1 MKGNQMHDLTFV
13 VGEDRSV
20 AEIWETLGEA
30 SIQMEASCTFPRLEG
45 RIVHV
50 VVKDDD
56 AENAYQALR
65 AARFIPLD
73 RRPVV
78 MAEFEP
84 RPGAI
89 GEIARKVAD
98 AGAKLYI
105 LYMATNNRVVIGA
118 SDLDKVAEVLAAQ
131 DQ

>member
-1 MKGNQMHDLTFV
+1 MQDLTFV
-13 VGEDRSV
+13 VGEDRAV
-20 AEIWETLGEA
+20 AEIWETLGNA

-50 VVKDDD
+50 VVKDSD
-56 AENAYQALR
+56 ADRAYEALR
-65 AARFIPLD
+65 SARFIPLD
-73 RRPVV
+73 RREVLL
-78 MAEFEP
+78 ADFEP

-105 LYMATNNRVVIGA
+105 LYLATDNRAVIGA
-118 SDLDKVAEVLAAQ
+118 SNLEQVAKALEISPG
-131 DQ
+131 

>member
-1 MKGNQMHDLTFV
+1 MHDLTFV
-13 VGEDRSV
+13 VGEDRAV
-20 AEIWETLGEA
+20 AEIWETLGNA

-50 VVKDDD
+50 VVKDSD
-56 AENAYQALR
+56 ADAAYEALR
-65 AARFIPLD
+65 SARFIPLD
-73 RRPVV
+73 RRNVLIIDFV
-78 MAEFEP
+78 P

-105 LYMATNNRVVIGA
+105 LYMATGDRVVIGA
-118 SDLDKVAEVLAAQ
+118 SDLDKVAEALASTG
-131 DQ
+131 